1 MQAPKMQT
9 LNELAS
15 RSKRS
20 QFSLRRKLRFTLFLT
35 WATCSAFSLSHSLLT
50 NRCAGA
56 DWPFVRGNASGTGVA
71 EGSLPDTPVSLWEF
85 KTEKSDE
92 GFEATPVIANGLVI
106 VGDFKGTLYAI
117 ELATGKLVWKNKLKQ
132 GIVVPAACNGNRIIV
147 ADFDSNLYCF
157 DLSGKEI
164 WSRETE
170 QPMVNGAII
179 LGADVI
185 YASDYGSLVCLD
197 LETGKEKWIYETG
210 DQLKSSPS
218 VWKNLSFLG
227 GCDSQLHKVDIS
239 NGQSQGVPVP
249 LMSPT
254 LCTPNVIGDIVITPT
269 QPGTVYAIRVDTGEK
284 VWSYTPDPALGLDV
298 RSSPATSATVDGN
311 TLKGTVVL
319 PSRNRRILALDAS
332 NGQVKWEALLRK
344 RSDSSPVICGD
355 RVWIGASDGKV
366 YGLDLATGK
375 EVWSYQLSGQILASP
390 AISNEKL
397 VIATEK
403 GSITCFG
410 SKP

>member
-1 MQAPKMQT
+1 MQT
-9 LNELAS
+9 LNMQTL
-15 RSKRS
+15 RRKRS
-20 QFSLRRKLRFTLFLT
+20 QFSLLRKLRLTLFFT
-35 WATCSAFSLSHSLLT
+35 WATCSVTSLPFTLFADQ
-50 NRCAGA
+50 CAGT
-56 DWPFVRGNASGTGVA
+56 DWPFVRGNSSGTGVA
-71 EGSLPDTPVSLWEF
+71 EGSLPDAPVSLWEF

-92 GFEATPVIANGLVI
+92 GFEATPVIVNGLVL
-106 VGDFKGTLYAI
+106 VGDFKGTFYAI
-117 ELATGKLVWKNKLKQ
+117 DLATGKLVWKNKLKQ
-132 GIVVPAACNGNRIIV
+132 GVVVPAACNGNRIIV

-164 WSRETE
+164 WTRETE

-179 LGADVI
+179 LGSEVI
-185 YASDYGSLVCLD
+185 YASDYGALVCLD
-197 LETGKEKWIYETG
+197 LESGKEKWMYETG

-227 GCDSQLHKVDIS
+227 GCDSQLHKVDLS
-239 NGQSQGVPVP
+239 NGQSQGSPIP

-269 QPGTVYAIRVDTGEK
+269 QPGAVYAIRVDTGEK
-284 VWSYTPDPALGLDV
+284 VWSYAPDPALGLDV
-298 RSSPATSATVDGN
+298 RSSPATSAVVDGS

-332 NGQVKWEALLRK
+332 NGQVKWESLLRK
-344 RSDSSPVICGD
+344 RSDSSPVICGE

-410 SKP
+410 K

>member
-1 MQAPKMQT
+1 MRKIC
-9 LNELAS
+9 
-15 RSKRS
+15 SKLLQLS
-20 QFSLRRKLRFTLFLT
+20 FSKKLRSSLFLA
-35 WATCSAFSLSHSLLT
+35 WAMCATPSLPLPFLT
-50 NRCAGA
+50 SQCAGA
-56 DWPFVRGNASGTGVA
+56 DWPFVRGNSNGTGVA
-71 EGSLPDTPVSLWEF
+71 EGSLSDSPASLWEF

-92 GFEATPVIANGLVI
+92 GFEATPIIVNGLVI

-117 ELATGKLVWKNKLKQ
+117 ELATGKLAWKNKLKQ
-132 GIVVPAACNGNRIIV
+132 GVVVPAACNTDRIII

-157 DLSGKEI
+157 DLTGKEI

-179 LGADVI
+179 LGSDVL

-210 DQLKSSPS
+210 DQLKSSPA

-239 NGQSQGVPVP
+239 NGQSQGTPIP
-249 LMSPT
+249 LMAPT
-254 LCTPNVIGDIVITPT
+254 LCTPNVIGDIVIIPT

-298 RSSPATSATVDGN
+298 RSSPATSAQIDGN

-319 PSRNRRILALDAS
+319 PSRNRRIVALDAS
-332 NGQVKWEALLRK
+332 NGQVKWESLLRK

-355 RVWIGASDGKV
+355 RVWIGSSDGKV
-366 YGLDLATGK
+366 YGLDLSTGK

-390 AISNEKL
+390 AISDDKL

-403 GSITCFG
+403 GSVVCFG
-410 SKP
+410 SK